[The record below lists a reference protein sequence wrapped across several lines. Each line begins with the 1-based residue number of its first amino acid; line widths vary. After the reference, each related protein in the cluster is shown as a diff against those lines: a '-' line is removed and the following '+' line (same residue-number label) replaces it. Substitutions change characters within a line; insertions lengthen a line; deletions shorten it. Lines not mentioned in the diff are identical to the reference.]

1 MWKTLRRGSFFPFY
15 SPFLP
20 VFFSLGP
27 LAAAEKTHSET
38 LPFRQL
44 SVSKCSSSSFTG
56 LKPWMDMFLTGVCLR
71 GTLVILSSAEN
82 NRVMLSAEVRMR
94 GRQGQQ
100 LRPGCWRCRYSCQ
113 LYETIHPPILCPDSP
128 FELQNNDLTR
138 WPSGKATSQRMT
150 EGRRDRDG
158 GREREA
164 EGKNDGKCHGDGV
177 CGLLETYQMLWDEKG
192 LNPHK

>member
-1 MWKTLRRGSFFPFY
+1 MGPFF

-20 VFFSLGP
+20 VFFSPGP
-27 LAAAEKTHSET
+27 LAAADKTHTET

-71 GTLVILSSAEN
+71 GALVILSSTEN
-82 NRVMLSAEVRMR
+82 NRVMLSAKVRMR

-128 FELQNNDLTR
+128 FELQNNDPTR
-138 WPSGKATSQRMT
+138 SPTGKATSQRRT
-150 EGRRDRDG
+150 EGRRDRER
-158 GREREA
+158 GRERGE
-164 EGKNDGKCHGDGV
+164 EEENDGKCHRDGV
-177 CGLLETYQMLWDEKG
+177 GGLMKTCRMCLDEKR
-192 LNPHK
+192 LKPHK

>member
-1 MWKTLRRGSFFPFY
+1 MRKKGGGGPFFLFF

-20 VFFSLGP
+20 VFFSPGL
-27 LAAAEKTHSET
+27 LAAADKTHTET

-71 GTLVILSSAEN
+71 ATLVILNSAED
-82 NRVMLSAEVRMR
+82 NRVILSAEVRIR

-100 LRPGCWRCRYSCQ
+100 LVPGCCYCCQ

-128 FELQNNDLTR
+128 FELQNNDPT
-138 WPSGKATSQRMT
+138 
-150 EGRRDRDG
+150 
-158 GREREA
+158 
-164 EGKNDGKCHGDGV
+164 
-177 CGLLETYQMLWDEKG
+177 
-192 LNPHK
+192 

>member
-1 MWKTLRRGSFFPFY
+1 MGPFFPFF

-20 VFFSLGP
+20 VFFSPGP
-27 LAAAEKTHSET
+27 LAAADKTHTET

-82 NRVMLSAEVRMR
+82 NRVILSAEVRMR

-100 LRPGCWRCRYSCQ
+100 LRPSCWSCCYCCQ

-128 FELQNNDLTR
+128 FELQNNDPT
-138 WPSGKATSQRMT
+138 WSPTGKATSQGRT
-150 EGRRDRDG
+150 EGGRDREG
-158 GREREA
+158 GRERE
-164 EGKNDGKCHGDGV
+164 EEEEENDGNCHYERAG
-177 CGLLETYQMLWDEKG
+177 GLIKTYSMF
-192 LNPHK
+192 